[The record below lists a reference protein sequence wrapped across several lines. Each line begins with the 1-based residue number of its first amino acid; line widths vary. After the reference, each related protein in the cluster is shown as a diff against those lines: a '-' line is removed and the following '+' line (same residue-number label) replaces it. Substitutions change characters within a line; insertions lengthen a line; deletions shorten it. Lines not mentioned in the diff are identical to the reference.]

1 MILYVVS
8 CCHDDIIK
16 WKHFSRYWPFVR
28 GIHRSPVNSPH
39 TGQWHGALMFSLICA
54 WMNGWLSS
62 REAGD
67 LRCHCAHYDVT
78 VMVIDHVPRGFCCTG
93 YVNHKYLAVQ
103 FQYMQDLCLWNL
115 VIIAPSDPVKKPH
128 WDISKGLLWQVTWVL
143 EEPMMAT
150 VLHQECRGNGL
161 GCRGVKTMRWLRCIT
176 VMSHEHHGLTKH
188 RHLNRLFNSQVR
200 LEICVHDMYHG
211 PGIRLWEA
219 VQVGKEGCYLNSTPL
234 GQNGRHFT
242 DDMLKCIFLN
252 ENIWISN
259 KISLKYV
266 PWDLIDNV

>member
-16 WKHFSRYWPFVR
+16 WKHFPRYWPFVR

-54 WMNGWLSS
+54 WMNGWVSS

-115 VIIAPSDPVKKPH
+115 VIIAPSDPVKKPY

-176 VMSHEHHGLTKH
+176 VMVTWASWPHQTQASQ
-188 RHLNRLFNSQVR
+188 LF
-200 LEICVHDMYHG
+200 
-211 PGIRLWEA
+211 
-219 VQVGKEGCYLNSTPL
+219 VQQL
-234 GQNGRHFT
+234 GQAGNLCPWHASWSR
-242 DDMLKCIFLN
+242 D
-252 ENIWISN
+252 
-259 KISLKYV
+259 KIVGGSTGG
-266 PWDLIDNV
+266 